1 MSVVQRGQPEWSK
14 TLDRGL
20 RVLETLADAGEHLTV
35 GDLASRLG
43 MHRTVVYRLVGTL
56 ERHRLAHR
64 HPDGRYGVGLGTVA
78 LARNV
83 AAPRLAEVTL
93 PVLSALADRAG
104 ATAFL
109 AVAEGEEA
117 TAVAVVEPR
126 QGSIHV
132 AYRVGSRHALDR
144 GAGGLAI
151 LATRAPRSDER
162 AEVAE
167 ARRRGYAITSGELQS
182 GAVGIAAAVPIE
194 AALEISLGVVAL
206 GPLDEPGVAPL
217 VLDSA
222 SRVAALVG
230 RAR

>member
-1 MSVVQRGQPEWSK
+1 MSVAQRGQPEWSK

-20 RVLETLADAGEHLTV
+20 QVLETLADAGERLTI
-35 GDLASRLG
+35 GDLARRLG

-56 ERHRLAHR
+56 ESHRLAHR

-93 PVLSALADRAG
+93 PVLSDLADRAG

-117 TAVAVVEPR
+117 TAIAVVEPR

-151 LATRAPRSDER
+151 LATRPPHPDER

-194 AALEISLGVVAL
+194 AALEVSLGVVAL
-206 GPLDEPGVAPL
+206 GSLDEPAVAPV

-222 SRVAALVG
+222 GRVAALVG